1 MAVRPKRIGADTLI
15 GLALATLRDEIAPA
29 LPPDKRYASAMLA
42 NALEIA
48 RRDIGNDAD
57 TPLWP
62 LLDAIY
68 DEETAGSPRKL
79 AADIRAG
86 TVSEETLPDLGGKLL
101 AVLETELAINNPRFL
116 AKAK

>member
-1 MAVRPKRIGADTLI
+1 MAVKPKRISAETLL

-29 LPPDKRYASAMLA
+29 LPADKRYAGAMLA

-48 RRDIGNDAD
+48 RRDIGNEAD

-68 DEETAGSPRKL
+68 DEETAGSPKKL

-86 TVSEETLPDLGGKLL
+86 TVSEETMPGLGGKLL
-101 AVLETELAINNPRFL
+101 AVLVTELAINNPRFL
-116 AKAK
+116 AKGK

>member
-1 MAVRPKRIGADTLI
+1 MALKPKRISAEALL
-15 GLALATLRDEIAPA
+15 GLALATLRDEISPA
-29 LPPDKRYASAMLA
+29 LPSEKRYAAAMLA

-48 RRDIGNDAD
+48 RRDIGNEAD

-68 DEETAGSPRKL
+68 DEETAGSPKKL
-79 AADIRAG
+79 AADIRTG
-86 TVSEETLPDLGGKLL
+86 NVSEETMPDLGKKLL

-116 AKAK
+116 SKGK

>member
-1 MAVRPKRIGADTLI
+1 MAVKPKRVSAESLL

-86 TVSEETLPDLGGKLL
+86 TVSEETLPGLGRKLL
-101 AVLETELAINNPRFL
+101 AVLATELAINNPRFL
-116 AKAK
+116 AKGK